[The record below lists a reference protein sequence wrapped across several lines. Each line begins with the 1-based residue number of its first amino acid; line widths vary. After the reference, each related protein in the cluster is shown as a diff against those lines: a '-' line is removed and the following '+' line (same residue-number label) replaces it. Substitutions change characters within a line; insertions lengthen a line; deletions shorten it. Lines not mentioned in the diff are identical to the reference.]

1 MLSLAHFI
9 ISSPLHH
16 LWGKLALKPEQCW
29 GVSQQVVEFEVVL
42 IHSRSTEER
51 KSVAEGLFHPV
62 ETQLYP
68 LAALQQ
74 HLCCSVQHYSL
85 SSSAHQQHPWAVS
98 RSVWK
103 EALQSKDDLCFI
115 HASWYRACFCA
126 WLSLFYNS
134 NDWEKKNSLYLFLV
148 GLNPFWV
155 EIPKST
161 GQTLGKCKL

>member
-9 ISSPLHH
+9 ISFPLHH
-16 LWGKLALKPEQCW
+16 LWEKTALKPEQCW
-29 GVSQQVVEFEVVL
+29 GASQQVVEFEVVL

-85 SSSAHQQHPWAVS
+85 SSSTHQHHLWAVS
-98 RSVWK
+98 MSVWK
-103 EALQSKDDLCFI
+103 EALQTKDGLYFI
-115 HASWYRACFCA
+115 HASWHRGCFCA
-126 WLSLFYNS
+126 WLFLFYNS
-134 NDWEKKNSLYLFLV
+134 NAWKEKLSAIILA
-148 GLNPFWV
+148 WA
-155 EIPKST
+155 
-161 GQTLGKCKL
+161 